1 MTKLRQF
8 LGGLICALC
17 GWMLTA
23 CSSEEDS
30 LQIPEGKGYVKLNLT
45 TDAGFQTKA
54 ALDEAP
60 YKDANNYTVQ
70 ILKDGKVVSGC
81 EWKYSE
87 MPSEPIALSFN
98 SYVVKAF
105 YGTDFETVSQDHFYS
120 EGTANLKLDPASEQ
134 PQSVN
139 ITCQATCAKLTVKY
153 DDAEIKKYFEGFNI
167 GLSTQALGSGTY
179 SYANTDPIYLKVTN
193 GGEQISVTY
202 TFTGKD
208 SYKDQTILRKYT
220 LKPGQSKLVT
230 ITPTVTSGKLSL
242 TIKVDETVETIDCPI
257 EIPSD
262 WI

>member
-1 MTKLRQF
+1 MIKLKQF
-8 LGGLICALC
+8 LGGLICTLC

-45 TDAGFQTKA
+45 TNAGFQTKA
-54 ALDEAP
+54 VNESEYADV
-60 YKDANNYTVQ
+60 NNYTVQ
-70 ILKDGKVVSGC
+70 ILKDGKLVEGC
-81 EWKYSE
+81 TWKYSD
-87 MPSEPIALSFN
+87 MPQEPIGLSFG

-105 YGTDFETVSQDHFYS
+105 YGTDFEKVSQDDLYS
-120 EGTANLKLDPASEQ
+120 EGTANLKLDTTE

-139 ITCQATCAKLTVKY
+139 ITCQATCAKLTVNY

-167 GLSTQALGSGTY
+167 GLSTQALGAGIYT
-179 SYANTDPIYLKVTN
+179 YANTDPIYLKVAN
-193 GGEQISVTY
+193 EGEQVSVTY

-208 SYKDQTILRKYT
+208 SYKDQTISRKYT
-220 LKPGQSKLVT
+220 LEPGQSKEVT
-230 ITPTVTSGKLSL
+230 ITPSVTSGKLSL
-242 TIKVDETVETIDCPI
+242 TITVDETVETIDCPI

>member
-8 LGGLICALC
+8 LGGLLCALG
-17 GWMLTA
+17 GWLLTA
-23 CSSEEDS
+23 CSSDEDS

-45 TDAGFQTKA
+45 ADAGFQTKA
-54 ALDEAP
+54 ALDETP

-70 ILKDGKVVSGC
+70 ILKDGKVVDGM

-87 MPSEPIALSFN
+87 MPQEPIGLSFG

-105 YGTDFETVSQDHFYS
+105 YGTDFENVSQDNLYS
-120 EGTANLKLDPASEQ
+120 EGTANLKLDTTE

-139 ITCQATCAKLTVKY
+139 ITCQATCAKLTVNY

-167 GLSTQALGSGTY
+167 GLSTKALGTGTY
-179 SYANTDPIYLKVTN
+179 TYANTDPIYLKVAN
-193 GGEQISVTY
+193 GGERVSVTY

-208 SYKDQTILRKYT
+208 SYKDQTILRNYT
-220 LKPGQSKLVT
+220 LEPGQSKEVT

-242 TIKVDETVETIDCPI
+242 TITVDETVETIDCPI

>member
-23 CSSEEDS
+23 CSSDEDS

-45 TDAGFQTKA
+45 TNTGFQTKA
-54 ALDEAP
+54 VDESD
-60 YKDANNYTVQ
+60 YKDVDNYTVQ

-87 MPSEPIALSFN
+87 MPQEPIGLSFG

-105 YGTDFETVSQDHFYS
+105 YGTDFEKVSQDNLYS
-120 EGTANLKLDPASEQ
+120 EGTANLTLDSTE
-134 PQSVN
+134 PQSVTV
-139 ITCQATCAKLTVKY
+139 TCHATCAKFTVIY
-153 DDAEIKKYFEGFNI
+153 NDSEIKKYFSDFKI
-167 GLSTQALGSGTY
+167 GLSTQALGTGTY
-179 SYANTDPIYLKVTN
+179 SYANTNPIYLKVAN
-193 GGEQISVTY
+193 GGEAVAVTY
-202 TFTGKD
+202 TFTGAD
-208 SYKDQTILRKYT
+208 SYKDQTLERSYT
-220 LKPGQSKLVT
+220 LKPGQSKEVT
-230 ITPTVTSGKLSL
+230 ITPSVTSGKLSL